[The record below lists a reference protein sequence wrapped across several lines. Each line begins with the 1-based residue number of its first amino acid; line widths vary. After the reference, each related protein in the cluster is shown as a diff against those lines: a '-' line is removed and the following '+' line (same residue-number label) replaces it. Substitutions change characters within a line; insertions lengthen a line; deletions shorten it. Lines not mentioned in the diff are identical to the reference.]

1 MTKATRIF
9 AALATALLIAG
20 CASSG
25 ASTDRG
31 SPNLL
36 TREQIMS
43 INVPTLYDVVDRLR
57 PRWLQG
63 TGGEPSSVFGGENS
77 IVVYQGQTL
86 LGGPE
91 ILRQFSPDVAAE
103 LRYLDGPTASA
114 TLPGIGTRHISGAI
128 VLQVTRN

>member
-1 MTKATRIF
+1 MINATRF
-9 AALATALLIAG
+9 LPALMTAVLIAG
-20 CASSG
+20 CASAG

-31 SPNLL
+31 SQNQL

-43 INVPTLYDVVDRLR
+43 VNVPTLYDVIDRLR

-86 LGGPE
+86 LGGPD
-91 ILRQFSPDVAAE
+91 ILRQFSPDVAAG

-128 VLQVTRN
+128 VLTIARN